1 MQDDAMS
8 KARIL
13 IVEDSL
19 IVAFHLQKTLE
30 KEGYQIIGAEAS
42 GERALTLVEKN
53 RPDLVLMDIMLSG
66 QLDGIETALQ
76 IRKKYHLPV
85 IFLTALSDSD
95 TIQRAKITEPF
106 GYLTKPFEDREVFTV
121 IEMALYKHQIEQRLR
136 ESEEKYFS
144 TVRSISDAVIMIDN
158 QYRVAY
164 MNPSAEI
171 VTGWRLVE
179 AQNHLLFDVV
189 ILRDASTHEQPI
201 NPFQTSLHR
210 APLNAIPD
218 NLILVS
224 RKANEKP
231 IEGTLSPIINPHGKF
246 IGLVMI
252 FKDISEKVEHERLI
266 RDFEKRHLAAL
277 MEGQE
282 QERSR
287 IAKDLHDG
295 LGQMLN
301 AIKMNVQISGAD
313 HHHATNLYRL
323 IDEAIQESVR
333 ISENLLPA
341 KLKDFDLATC
351 LRSLCNGI
359 HTASDIPVYF
369 ESLGKPV
376 ILEQTQKIN
385 LYRIAQEAI
394 TNAIKHGNA
403 ESISVQLNEEDDQ
416 VQLTIEDDGVGFKTG
431 MDYDQ
436 SVHHGLTN
444 MKERAEIMGGT
455 FTVESDSDRGTLII
469 VEAPIEVNKRNH
481 AEA

>member
-1 MQDDAMS
+1 
-8 KARIL
+8 
-13 IVEDSL
+13 
-19 IVAFHLQKTLE
+19 
-30 KEGYQIIGAEAS
+30 
-42 GERALTLVEKN
+42 
-53 RPDLVLMDIMLSG
+53 
-66 QLDGIETALQ
+66 
-76 IRKKYHLPV
+76 
-85 IFLTALSDSD
+85 
-95 TIQRAKITEPF
+95 
-106 GYLTKPFEDREVFTV
+106 
-121 IEMALYKHQIEQRLR
+121 
-136 ESEEKYFS
+136 
-144 TVRSISDAVIMIDN
+144 
-158 QYRVAY
+158 
-164 MNPSAEI
+164 MNPSAEL

-189 ILRDASTHEQPI
+189 VLRDAVTQEQPI
-201 NPFQTSLHR
+201 NPFQTSMHR
-210 APLNAIPD
+210 APLNALPD
-218 NLILVS
+218 NLILIS
-224 RKANEKP
+224 RKAVEKP
-231 IEGTLSPIINPHGKF
+231 IEGTLSPIINPDGKF

-252 FKDISEKVEHERLI
+252 FQDISEKVEHERLI

-301 AIKMNVQISGAD
+301 AIKMNVQISGAES
-313 HHHATNLYRL
+313 HHAANLYRL

-359 HTASDIPVYF
+359 HAASDIPVYF
-369 ESLGKPV
+369 ESFGSPV
-376 ILEQTQKIN
+376 ELEQTQKIN

-394 TNAIKHGNA
+394 TNAIKHAQA

-416 VQLTIEDDGVGFKTG
+416 VQLTIEDDGVGFRTG
-431 MDYDQ
+431 VDYDQ
-436 SVHHGLTN
+436 SVHHGLAN

-469 VEAPIEVNKRNH
+469 VEAPIEVNKKKH